1 MFQAWIFTKEEIF
14 PRLFPHYLMDKIKY
28 FFSHVLYLHTLII
41 CVQALS
47 VSFTTLSTLHYQMFI
62 FSISG
67 RINDQ
72 HSKHR
77 GYGTGCYFVWYFN
90 NQDFALPLNLS
101 ESINLYSTRQGRP
114 FKSAIA
120 NMVNIFK
127 FDTDEHIWI
136 PPPSSS
142 ELWSDLNMCS
152 N

>member
-1 MFQAWIFTKEEIF
+1 MNFYKRGNISQTISSLFNGQNNVFT
-14 PRLFPHYLMDKIKY
+14 YSYY
-28 FFSHVLYLHTLII
+28 F
-41 CVQALS
+41 VQALS
-47 VSFTTLSTLHYQMFI
+47 VSFMTLSTLHYQMFI

-136 PPPSSS
+136 PAPSSS